1 MKSLVYSPLS
11 CGLFLVLCLV
21 YGSGFYLFVQSSVWL
36 TFVLTLMLPVL
47 FWPLTKPVE
56 NAIEIKRILCLE
68 TGFNLL
74 CFLAVSQWVSVEYVD
89 KGLVVFFVLQSAG
102 FIMVQI
108 RKHAYLSVLISMVL
122 AATII
127 HWINIG
133 AQTTLRGEGDI
144 LLFDEAVP
152 WQLKLIYGF
161 WLMQLLLVEY
171 RSVLPKLTLVICH
184 IASFAIAFCAEDFFH
199 ARIVTASHLL
209 FLSLCFNLRS
219 LDWGGERFVVSKY
232 LSNYIQHPIFN
243 ELLPKFIFFI
253 SIATY
258 ISFFFTKSN

>member
-11 CGLFLVLCLV
+11 CGLFLILCLV
-21 YGSGFYLFVQSSVWL
+21 YGSGFYLLVQSSVWL

-56 NAIEIKRILCLE
+56 NANEIKRILCLE

-89 KGLVVFFVLQSAG
+89 KGLIVFFILQSAG

-108 RKHAYLSVLISMVL
+108 KKQAYLSALISMVL
-122 AATII
+122 AAAIAYWI
-127 HWINIG
+127 HIG
-133 AQTTLRGEGDI
+133 AQTTLLGEGSI
-144 LLFDEAVP
+144 LLFGEAVP

-171 RSVLPKLTLVICH
+171 RSVLPKLTLAICH
-184 IASFAIAFCAEDFFH
+184 IASFVIAIGAEDFFH
-199 ARIVTASHLL
+199 ARVVTASHLL
-209 FLSLCFNLRS
+209 FLSLCFNLKS
-219 LDWGGERFVVSKY
+219 LDWGGGDFVVSTRFSRFIQLKMIREPLSEFLLGIVVMTY
-232 LSNYIQHPIFN
+232 LGIF
-243 ELLPKFIFFI
+243 LI
-253 SIATY
+253 
-258 ISFFFTKSN
+258 

>member
-11 CGLFLVLCLV
+11 CGLFLILCLV
-21 YGSGFYLFVQSSVWL
+21 YGSGFYLLAQSSVWL

-56 NAIEIKRILCLE
+56 NANEIKRILCLE

-89 KGLVVFFVLQSAG
+89 KGLIVFFVLQSAG

-108 RKHAYLSVLISMVL
+108 KKQAYLSALISMVL
-122 AATII
+122 AAAIAYWI
-127 HWINIG
+127 HIG
-133 AQTTLRGEGDI
+133 AQTTLLGEGSI
-144 LLFDEAVP
+144 LLFGEAVP

-171 RSVLPKLTLVICH
+171 RSVLPKLTLAICH
-184 IASFAIAFCAEDFFH
+184 IASFVIAIGAEDFFH

-209 FLSLCFNLRS
+209 FLSLCFNLKS
-219 LDWGGERFVVSKY
+219 LDWGGGDFVVSTRFSRFIQLKMVREPLSEFLLGIVVMTY
-232 LSNYIQHPIFN
+232 LGIF
-243 ELLPKFIFFI
+243 LI
-253 SIATY
+253 
-258 ISFFFTKSN
+258 